1 MTREGIERSLDR
13 IRPALEADGG
23 GVDLVEISD
32 GIVVVRFTGACCGCP
47 MALMTLKAGIEECLR
62 TDFPELIAVDLIH
75 GTYRTINLM
84 DYE

>member
-1 MTREGIERSLDR
+1 MLMTRESVERSLDR

-32 GIVVVRFTGACCGCP
+32 GIVVVRFTGACSGCP

-62 TDFPELIAVDLIH
+62 TDFPELIAVESL
-75 GTYRTINLM
+75 N
-84 DYE
+84 